1 MNELNN
7 IGKVAVLCGGSSH
20 EREISLQ
27 SGAAVTEGLLSAG
40 VDAEMVDTA
49 NHNFDI
55 EGYDRAFIALHGRD
69 GEDGKVQ
76 SLLDF
81 YNIPYTGSGMAAS
94 ALSMNKWYTKAVWG
108 SIGIRTPSYRIV
120 GDVLNNGLNDIDYPV
135 YVKPVNEGSSIGI
148 SHVIEPSSINEAI
161 EQARE
166 YDDFVLIEQAIEGKE
181 YTFSFIDGLAELP
194 LIRLQPATDFYDYEA
209 KYLREDTQ
217 YIVNPQLDD
226 MVKRQCV
233 DRASIAYKAIGMAG
247 WGRVDFMLD
256 EDDEAWFIEVN
267 GVPGM
272 TSHSLVPM
280 AAKAEG
286 LSFSETCMAILG
298 SSMYDQD

>member
-1 MNELNN
+1 MSNLKD
-7 IGKVAVLCGGSSH
+7 IGKVAVLCGGTSH

-27 SGAAVTEGLLSAG
+27 SGEAVTEGLLSAN
-40 VDAEMVDTA
+40 VEAEMVDTA
-49 NHNFDI
+49 KRDFNI
-55 EGYDRAFIALHGRD
+55 ESYDRAFITLHGRD
-69 GEDGKVQ
+69 GEDGKIQ

-94 ALSMNKWYTKAVWG
+94 ALSMNKWYTKAVWE
-108 SIGIRTPSYRIV
+108 SIGVRTPDYQVVS
-120 GDVLNNGLNDIDYPV
+120 DVLGHGLNDFDCPV

-148 SHVIEPSSINEAI
+148 SHVVEPSLINEAI
-161 EQARE
+161 ELAME
-166 YDDFVLIEQAIEGKE
+166 YDDFVIIEQAIEGKE
-181 YTFSFIDGLAELP
+181 YTYSFIDGLEDLP
-194 LIRLQPATDFYDYEA
+194 LICLEPASDFYDYEA

-226 MVKRQCV
+226 AVKSQCI
-233 DRASIAYKAIGMAG
+233 DRALIAYQSIGMTG

-256 EDDEAWFIEVN
+256 MNNEAWFIEVN

-280 AAKAEG
+280 AARAKG
-286 LSFSETCMAILG
+286 LNFSETCLAILG
-298 SSMYDQD
+298 SSMHD